1 MDVPEE
7 KGFSWNFESALVIDF
22 VAETERASSLL
33 YAEAPRASCS
43 ETSLLRTMV
52 CKLDIFLKFHAVQAC
67 ALPYQSKLGCHI
79 QAQKEAF

>member
-1 MDVPEE
+1 MGVPEE
-7 KGFSWNFESALVIDF
+7 KGFSWNFESALVINF

-33 YAEAPRASCS
+33 YAGASCS